1 MGEHG
6 RMVTFLV
13 LVAAARLLVAT
24 VEAAWNAANDGEV
37 GALLL
42 SAGVSTVIAGVAIS
56 VVVAPVLWLSMY
68 DHVLAGYA
76 GGLR

>member
-1 MGEHG
+1 MGEHD

-37 GALLL
+37 GALVL
-42 SAGVSTVIAGVAIS
+42 SAGASTVIVGVAIS
-56 VVVAPVLWLSMY
+56 VVVAPMLWLSMY